1 MSSSNTAL
9 KVSDLDFFKIKD
21 NLKNYLRSQQQ
32 FTDYDFDGSGMS
44 VLLDLLAY
52 NTYYNSFYLNMAA
65 NEAFLDT
72 AQVRENI
79 LSHAKLI
86 NYVPTSPRGSIA
98 KVNVKATPSLA
109 EDNSINVITL
119 DKYTRLIGQDVDGE
133 NYSFVT
139 INSNTSAKVN
149 GTFTFA
155 NVWIKQ
161 GEVITH
167 QYEASSNNVLRRY
180 QIPSANVDT
189 STLIVTVQAS
199 STNTYMEL
207 YNRYDDITLV
217 TNTSKAYF
225 IEEDHD
231 LFYTVYFGDNIIGKN
246 PPDGSIINITYID
259 TLGSV
264 ANNISKFSTVE
275 YVGNKFKDNVIV
287 TTVAQTYGGSDKED
301 IEQIR
306 FRAPYFYAAQNR
318 CVTVSDYESL
328 VTKDYPNIDAISV
341 WGGEQN
347 DPVIYGKVFMSI
359 KTKGYYVLSN
369 AEKEEIKNN
378 LIKDRNVVTII
389 PEIVDPEYV
398 FIQIRGKVYYDP
410 TVTYRTSKEIQ
421 DIVKDAILKY
431 TQADLNKFTSTFR
444 KSKLQYYIE
453 NAETSITAS
462 DISIFLQRRIPIS
475 TNVSRNYTMRF
486 NTPLRKGDFFE
497 KLFSYPE
504 VTVSDESGTSRRV
517 FIEEVPDS
525 YSGVDSIDVLNAG
538 VNYFSTPVITIEGD
552 GIGATAVAEVV
563 RGRISKIK
571 VTNRGTGYS
580 AASVVIASSD
590 GSQGQAKA
598 ILQARNGTLRTYYY
612 KANGERVIVNSNAGT
627 VNYDTGEVTL
637 VAFLPLEVISNDF
650 YEANYLTVSTVPELE
665 VIPPLRNRILSID
678 NNNIQSIQLEIVA
691 GS

>member
-462 DISIFLQRRIPIS
+462 DISVFLQRRIPIS